1 MAKKKVRVKKKGVPP
16 EQRENPEIVADEE
29 QLTEEFL
36 DAGEEIT
43 TADEAVV
50 ETAKEQRKADEP
62 VVVTLITGAKA
73 TLLPVSPSL
82 VQDVQ
87 VRIKDPPVPKFFN
100 EDKGREEENPNHPS
114 YLAALEQAES
124 ERVQA
129 TLNATIMFG
138 VELEEGFEIDE
149 KWVKKLKML
158 GFEIDEDD
166 PDALEFAYKKY
177 GVSNDILIQ
186 IGMLTGISKADV
198 ERMGEFFRG

>member
-1 MAKKKVRVKKKGVPP
+1 MAKEKVRVKKKGAPP
-16 EQRENPEIVADEE
+16 EQRESPEIVADEE
-29 QLTEEFL
+29 QPVEEFL

-73 TLLPVSPSL
+73 TLLPVPPSL